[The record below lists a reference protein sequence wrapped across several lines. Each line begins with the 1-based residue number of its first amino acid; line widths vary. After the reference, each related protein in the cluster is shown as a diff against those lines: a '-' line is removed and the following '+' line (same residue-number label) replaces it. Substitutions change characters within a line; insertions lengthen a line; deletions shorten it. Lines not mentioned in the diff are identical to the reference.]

1 MPTMSFNDI
10 NELADN
16 GFQGFISI
24 QKLWNDNT
32 VIPHTQGVYL
42 VLNKNDNTEFSEE
55 GVGGFFQG
63 RNPNVPIDRLINEF
77 VPDSLVVY
85 IGKATNLRTRINQY
99 LRFGRGLNAPHYG
112 GRLIWQIEHH
122 EELIVCWKELPENE
136 DPGETERQLI
146 LEFRSQFN
154 NQRPFANLQG

>member
-1 MPTMSFNDI
+1 MNFNDI

-24 QKLWNDNT
+24 RELWNDNAI
-32 VIPHTQGVYL
+32 IPHIQGVYL
-42 VLNKNDNTEFSEE
+42 ILNKNDNTEFLEE
-55 GVGGFFQG
+55 GVGGFFHEH
-63 RNPNVPIDRLINEF
+63 NPNVPIDRLTNEF

-85 IGKATNLRTRINQY
+85 IGKATNLSTRIKQY
-99 LRFGRGLNAPHYG
+99 LRFGQGLNAPHRG

-122 EELIVCWKELPENE
+122 EELIVCWKELPDNE
-136 DPGETERQLI
+136 DPRETERQLI
-146 LEFRSQFN
+146 LEFQNQFN